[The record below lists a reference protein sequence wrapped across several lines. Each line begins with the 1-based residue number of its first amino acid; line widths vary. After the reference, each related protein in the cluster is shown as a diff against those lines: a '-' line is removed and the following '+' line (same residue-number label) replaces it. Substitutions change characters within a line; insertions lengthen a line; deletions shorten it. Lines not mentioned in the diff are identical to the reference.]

1 MDAMRLLDPRLL
13 RQAGSARGYLAVT
26 VALGLAGAVLILFQA
41 DLLSRALAGAARG
54 TGIAALSGVL
64 AWLGVVVAG
73 RAVAAAGGEAAA
85 LRAAAAVKSGLRRR
99 LSGHVL
105 RLGPQWLGGQP
116 RGEIT
121 TLATRGLDG
130 LDPYFAR
137 YLPRLVLGV
146 TVPLA
151 VLAAVAFADWISAV
165 IIAVTLPLIPLFGI
179 LIGWHTR
186 AQTQRQWQ
194 LLARLGGHF
203 LDVVAGLPTLKLFG
217 RARAQA
223 EVIGEVT
230 SAHRKATMAALRVAF
245 LSALA
250 LELTAALATALVAV
264 EVGLRLLAGHVG
276 YQTALLVLLL
286 TPEAYLPLRNASAEF
301 HASADGSAAARR
313 AFEILDTP
321 LPGQP
326 VTAARTTDVDLS
338 RADITLRAVSLTY
351 PNRARPALDEISLTV
366 RPGEHVVLTGPSG
379 AGKSSLLALLLRFVV
394 PASGAVTAGGVD
406 LARIPDDRWLAQI
419 AWVPQHPPLFAATVG
434 DNIALG
440 QPGARR
446 PDIAAAAHL
455 AGADEF
461 IRRLP
466 GGYDTQL
473 TEGARSLSAGQRQK
487 IALARAFLRQ
497 APVLLLDEPTAHLDP
512 ASAEAVMTA
521 IATRMADRTVILI
534 THQPPPRAD
543 RAARILA
550 LDEGRLSD
558 PAGLVVVP

>member
-99 LSGHVL
+99 LSAHVL

-264 EVGLRLLAGHVG
+264 EIGLRLLAGHVG

-313 AFEILDTP
+313 AFEFLDTP

-326 VTAARTTDVDLS
+326 ATAARTTDVDLS

-366 RPGEHVVLTGPSG
+366 RPAEHIVLTGPSG
-379 AGKSSLLALLLRFVV
+379 AGKSSLLALLLRFVAPGQAHFV
-394 PASGAVTAGGVD
+394 ELRATAVCGSC
-406 LARIPDDRWLAQI
+406 PS
-419 AWVPQHPPLFAATVG
+419 
-434 DNIALG
+434 
-440 QPGARR
+440 
-446 PDIAAAAHL
+446 
-455 AGADEF
+455 
-461 IRRLP
+461 
-466 GGYDTQL
+466 
-473 TEGARSLSAGQRQK
+473 RSSSR
-487 IALARAFLRQ
+487 
-497 APVLLLDEPTAHLDP
+497 
-512 ASAEAVMTA
+512 
-521 IATRMADRTVILI
+521 
-534 THQPPPRAD
+534 
-543 RAARILA
+543 
-550 LDEGRLSD
+550 
-558 PAGLVVVP
+558 